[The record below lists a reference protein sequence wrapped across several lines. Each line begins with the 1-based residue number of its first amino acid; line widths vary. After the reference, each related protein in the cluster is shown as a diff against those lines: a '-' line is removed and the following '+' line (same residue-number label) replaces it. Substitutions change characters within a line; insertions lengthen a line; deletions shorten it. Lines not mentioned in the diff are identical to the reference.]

1 MEGPVEF
8 VRLNPFQEVMTY
20 WETAHPYNA
29 GQVVRLDGRIDART
43 LQAAIQTACQH
54 AGVGTLVIDRHRR
67 RYRYDR
73 AESIR
78 LEVIAPGESP
88 ADALR
93 KALTESLNARFPD
106 GPHHPVRWSILDD
119 PGTGSSLLI
128 TVWHHVAADEMAM
141 RLLLRRVLNRYYGAQ
156 HPDDGPPLTV
166 LPLPLA
172 RAIGSRH
179 RALSQIA
186 ALARLIRLRLAV
198 RKVYRFKEERT
209 RGEGTNVHL
218 ASLAAGLAGQLAT
231 LCRSRGVTVNDLVL
245 AVLGKVLASATASAR
260 ARTAKPRLALGAAVS
275 LRSVAPETLARGFGV
290 FLGHWITLLRL
301 PDAGLPALLSEI
313 VVQTRAAKSAQRAA
327 MSQLGYSLLGLMSRW
342 GSIRHDGRWYE
353 KVYRLSG
360 AVSSVRAGTEWF
372 GDAGRR
378 IREYALVSPPGP
390 AMPLVVASATF
401 DDRLNLCLVARDAAL
416 SAAEARGLLDQLTD
430 ELNAIAGAGRLPPA

>member
-8 VRLNPFQEVMTY
+8 ARLNPFQEVMTY

-29 GQVVRLDGRIDART
+29 GQVVRIAGRVDVRA
-43 LQAAIQTACQH
+43 LQAAIQTACQQ
-54 AGVGTLVIDRHRR
+54 AGVGTLVLDRHRR

-88 ADALR
+88 ADTLR

-119 PGTGSSLLI
+119 PGTGSSLLV

-156 HPDDGPPLTV
+156 HPEDAPPLTV
-166 LPLPLA
+166 LPPPLA

-179 RALSQIA
+179 RTLSQIA
-186 ALARLIRLRLAV
+186 ALARIIRLRLAV
-198 RKVYRFKEERT
+198 RKVYRFKEEGT

-218 ASLAAGLAGQLAT
+218 ASLPAGRAGQLAT

-245 AVLGKVLASATASAR
+245 AVLGKVLASGTASVR
-260 ARTAKPRLALGAAVS
+260 AQTSKPRLALGAAVS
-275 LRSVAPETLARGFGV
+275 LRSVAPETLAHGFGV
-290 FLGHWITLLRL
+290 FLGHWVTLLRR

-313 VVQTRAAKSAQRAA
+313 AVQTRAEKSPQRAA
-327 MSQLGYSLLGLMSRW
+327 VSQLAYSLLGLMSRW

-360 AVSSVRAGTEWF
+360 SVSNIRASTEWF
-372 GDAGRR
+372 GRAGQHL
-378 IREYALVSPPGP
+378 REYYMVSPPGP
-390 AMPLVVASATF
+390 AMPLVIASATL
-401 DDRLNLCLVARDAAL
+401 DDQLNLCLVARDAAL
-416 SAAEARGLLDQLTD
+416 PPAEAGKLLDQLAA
-430 ELNAIAGAGRLPPA
+430 ELNAIAGAGRLPSA